1 MVSQTQGKVHKVH
14 LFLPMHSPKSKK
26 VEIGEH
32 AFDPRNVHAMSIP
45 GQMNV
50 EGGETRYF
58 KINQDAYL
66 INYTTLDEPTT
77 FEQTIAALKTDFCF
91 YGVFDGH
98 GIKGEYISDWVK
110 QLLPLAL
117 ETSLRREATKEL
129 TQKDILQALKL
140 AVDDVCAQIK
150 PKKLALA
157 SGTTFCGGWIDPGS
171 NTLYLANIGDS
182 ECCLFRR
189 TSKPQDGPLT
199 YSYKSIHPLHTPSN
213 PSEHKRVLA
222 EGGKIVSGRLCDPR
236 QLNLTRSIGNYE
248 STSSGLSEEAEYFV
262 ESLDSWDYVVFGS
275 DGLFDVT
282 TKKEI
287 AEILF
292 EEEFFDEDVE
302 NQLLINL
309 AQKNWIRETGGRY
322 IDDITSIVVP
332 LL

>member
-1 MVSQTQGKVHKVH
+1 MPSPQSQKVK
-14 LFLPMHSPKSKK
+14 
-26 VEIGEH
+26 IGEH
-32 AFDPRNVHAMSIP
+32 EFDPRNVHAMTIP
-45 GQMNV
+45 GQVNV
-50 EGGETRYF
+50 EGEGTRYL
-58 KINQDAYL
+58 KVNQDAYL
-66 INYTTLDEPTT
+66 IEYTSLEEPTT
-77 FEQTIAALKTDFCF
+77 FEQALKTDFRF

-98 GIKGEYISDWVK
+98 GIHGEYISDWVK

-117 ETSLRREATKEL
+117 DTSLPRDATKEL
-129 TQKDILQALKL
+129 THKDILQALKL
-140 AVDDVCAQIK
+140 AVTTVCAQIR

-157 SGTTFCGGWIDPGS
+157 SGTTFCGGWINPMS

-189 TSKPQDGPLT
+189 TSNPDVP
-199 YSYKSIHPLHTPSN
+199 YEYKSVHPLHTPSN
-213 PSEHKRVLA
+213 PLEHKRVLA
-222 EGGKIVSGRLCDPR
+222 EGGQIVSGRLGDPSK
-236 QLNLTRSIGNYE
+236 LNLTRSIGNYE
-248 STSSGLSEEAEYFV
+248 STSAGLSEEAEYFV

-292 EEEFFDEDVE
+292 EEDFFNEDVE

-309 AQKNWIRETGGRY
+309 AQKNWIRETEGRS

-332 LL
+332 LLEL